1 MGTLYLVATPL
12 GNLEDITLRALRILR
27 EVSLIATEDTRTTGQ
42 LLKHF
47 DIHRPLVSYY
57 EHNKVTRL
65 ERILAALAEGDV
77 ALVSE
82 AGTPLFSDPGYELV
96 QAVIAQ
102 GFPVISIPGPSALM
116 AALPA
121 SGLPTDRFLFLG
133 FLPRKAGDR
142 QRALQE
148 VQAEKATL
156 VFFEAPHRL
165 RDSLAD
171 MVDLLGGER
180 PIAVCRELTK
190 LHEEIWRGTLA
201 EAQHEWQQREPR
213 GEFTLVIGGASPRP
227 EWDQAQVIAGLTR
240 AMVAGVSVKDAVR
253 QLTDQS
259 GWGKRQ
265 VYALAQK
272 IKEAETEGESD
283 GYLQK

>member
-1 MGTLYLVATPL
+1 MPTLYLVATPV

-27 EVSLIATEDTRTTGQ
+27 QVALIATEDTRTTGQ

-47 DIHRPLVSYY
+47 NIHCPLLSYY

-65 ERILAALAEGDV
+65 ERVLVALEQGDV

-96 QAVIAQ
+96 LAAIER
-102 GFPVISIPGPSALM
+102 GFPVVSIPGPSALT

-133 FLPRKAGDR
+133 FTPRKAGER
-142 QRALQE
+142 RRWLQE
-148 VQAEKATL
+148 VAPQPATL
-156 VFFEAPHRL
+156 VCFEAPHRL
-165 RDSLAD
+165 RETLAD
-171 MVDLLGGER
+171 LIDIFGGER
-180 PIAVCRELTK
+180 RISVCRELTK

-201 EAQHEWQQREPR
+201 EAEQEWNQREPR
-213 GEFTLVIGGASPRP
+213 GEFTLVIAGAPPAVTWTES
-227 EWDQAQVIAGLTR
+227 QVEAALSKMTET
-240 AMVAGVSVKDAVR
+240 GVSGKEAIR
-253 QLTDQS
+253 QVTDYS
-259 GWGKRQ
+259 GWSKRD

-272 IKEAETEGESD
+272 IKVKNRA
-283 GYLQK
+283 

>member
-1 MGTLYLVATPL
+1 MGILYLVATPL

-47 DIHRPLVSYY
+47 DLHRPLVSYY

-65 ERILAALAEGDV
+65 ERILAALEEGDV

-82 AGTPLFSDPGYELV
+82 AGTPLLSDPGYELV
-96 QAVIAQ
+96 RAAVER
-102 GFPVISIPGPSALM
+102 GFPVVPIPGPSALG

-142 QRALQE
+142 RRLLQE
-148 VQAEKATL
+148 VAAEKATL

-165 RDSLAD
+165 REALAD
-171 MVDLLGGER
+171 MIDCLGADR
-180 PIAVCRELTK
+180 SIAVCRELTK

-201 EAQHEWQQREPR
+201 GAGSEWQQRDPR
-213 GEFTLVIGGASPRP
+213 GEFTLVVSGAPTP
-227 EWDQAQVIAGLTR
+227 INWDQTRVEAELVRIIA
-240 AMVAGVSVKDAVR
+240 AGVSVKDAVR
-253 QLTDQS
+253 QVVDQS
-259 GWGKRQ
+259 GWGKRE
-265 VYALAQK
+265 VYALAQRV
-272 IKEAETEGESD
+272 KEAQAEE
-283 GYLQK
+283 